1 MARIDRVFIDTS
13 ELYPFTIMDLLLTM
27 SEELLFTWV
36 WTDELLAEWERVIV
50 EDGLRTSES
59 ARSVTDAVRTWFAGS
74 RIDPATYRDEVTD
87 DLSPDPD
94 DRIHVAACL
103 SGDADVLLTRNT
115 KDFPEERLA
124 EAGVR
129 TMTADAFLIE
139 LLRRRPPPT
148 TPSSRLRQPGGD
160 LLSPRASWPIAS
172 IWPAR
177 PSSPL
182 GCAGGW
188 AAAEWWPRPSPPT
201 LRPILTENRRFW
213 RSLAGN
219 RSKP

>member
-139 LLRRRPPPT
+139 LLRRRPSATHDAFVATAAARRRPPVS
-148 TPSSRLRQPGGD
+148 PCELADRID
-160 LLSPRASWPIAS
+160 LAGAPVFA
-172 IWPAR
+172 AR
-177 PSSPL
+177 MRRRL
-182 GCAGGW
+182 GCG
-188 AAAEWWPRPSPPT
+188 
-201 LRPILTENRRFW
+201 
-213 RSLAGN
+213 
-219 RSKP
+219 